1 MSFVVAYALAGAGT
15 LLVVL
20 WVMLYLRYSSQ
31 YDVMIAAIDKKQ
43 FFLPEIFFIGFGFM
57 DMFKVNLKTEAGRK
71 KEKKIA
77 EIYGEKYAEY
87 YHNCIVGGQ
96 ITYALTVAP
105 LGLFIGAMTNDMT
118 FAILVVAAAAAL
130 IVYLDMEVS
139 SAVERKHDEILSDY
153 PEILSKLTLLVNA
166 GMVIREAWTKVAY
179 TCDRAMYIIDV
190 IDTEDSFIIIMDYV
204 QGNSLNKALEEYG
217 AQPQEYVIEWA
228 KQLCDVLGYL
238 HSRQPPIIYRDM
250 KPANIML
257 KPDGNVTL
265 IDFGTARE
273 FKEKNLADTTC
284 LGTVGYAAP
293 EQFGGMGQTD
303 ARTDIYCLGATLYH
317 LVTGCNPSEPPYE
330 MKPIR
335 EINPSLS
342 GGLERIILKCT
353 QRNPEDRYQ
362 SAAELMYALDHYKEI
377 DEDYKKKQKR
387 KLAKFIV
394 PTALAV
400 VFAVAGFALSH
411 VAAQQAT
418 DTYRDILY
426 EASKTAD
433 YGEKVALYGEA
444 IAVPDKAGEKDA
456 YLALIQT
463 YKDNDS
469 RFSVEEA
476 NQLTKYIKSNK
487 AALQADPANYTEI
500 CFETGKLY
508 WYYYDYG
515 DGTDNQVTRA
525 KSAVEWFQ
533 DVLDNA
539 PEGYANLNMAR
550 VYVNIGSFYRD
561 ITTDITEAS
570 DKGKY
575 KPFFDNIRELLDT
588 VATDENESEI
598 VRLELLEL
606 SRSALQ
612 QYATKFK
619 GDGIS
624 QADMMQMYDQVERTV
639 TGISATADTTEHK
652 KEATVSLLADTKK
665 AIETAYA
672 TKGGEQA

>member
-1 MSFVVAYALAGAGT
+1 MLEIGS
-15 LLVVL
+15 LV
-20 WVMLYLRYSSQ
+20 
-31 YDVMIAAIDKKQ
+31 D
-43 FFLPEIFFIGFGFM
+43 G
-57 DMFKVNLKTEAGRK
+57 
-71 KEKKIA
+71 
-77 EIYGEKYAEY
+77 KY
-87 YHNCIVGGQ
+87 
-96 ITYALTVAP
+96 
-105 LGLFIGAMTNDMT
+105 
-118 FAILVVAAAAAL
+118 
-130 IVYLDMEVS
+130 
-139 SAVERKHDEILSDY
+139 K
-153 PEILSKLTLLVNA
+153 ILSKVGQGGMSVVYMAINEKANKTWAVKEVRKDGVLDFEAVKQGLVAETDILKKLSHPNLPS
-166 GMVIREAWTKVAY
+166 
-179 TCDRAMYIIDV
+179 IIDV
-190 IDTEDSFIIIMDYV
+190 IDTDDSFIIIMDYV

-335 EINPSLS
+335 QINPGLS
-342 GGLERIILKCT
+342 SGLERIILKCT
-353 QRNPEDRYQ
+353 QRNPADRYQ
-362 SAAELMYALDHYKEI
+362 SAAELMYALDHYEEI
-377 DEDYKKKQKR
+377 DDLYKKKQKK
-387 KLAKFIV
+387 KLAGFV
-394 PTALAV
+394 TTVSLAL
-400 VFAVAGFALSH
+400 VFAVGGFALNYL
-411 VAAQQAT
+411 AAQKAT
-418 DTYRDILY
+418 DTYQSLLY

-433 YGEKVALYGEA
+433 YDKKLSLYGQS
-444 IAVPDKAGEKDA
+444 IAVPNKAGEKEA
-456 YLALIQT
+456 YLGLIQT

-469 RFSVEEA
+469 VFSVDEA
-476 NQLTKYIKSNK
+476 NQLTKYVKNNK
-487 AALQADPANYTEI
+487 AALQKDPANYTEI
-500 CFETGKLY
+500 CFETGKLF

-515 DGTDNQVTRA
+515 DGTENQVTKA
-525 KSAVEWFQ
+525 KSSVEWFQ
-533 DVLDNA
+533 DVIENA
-539 PEGYANLNMAR
+539 PEGYKNLNMAK
-550 VYVNIGSFYRD
+550 VYANIGTFYRD

-575 KPFFDNIRELLDT
+575 KPFFVNINELLNS
-588 VATDENESEI
+588 VATDEDESEI

-606 SRSALQ
+606 SRSAIQ

-624 QADMMQMYDQVERTV
+624 EADITKMYELVEKTV
-639 TGISATADTTEHK
+639 TGITTTADKTEEK
-652 KEATVSLLADTKK
+652 KNKTVSLLSDTKQ
-665 AIETAYA
+665 AIETAYG
-672 TKGGEQA
+672 TKTGGNK